1 MDDTT
6 TIKIWSVLIGFTKV
20 RKLKEEINLKE
31 DYYGG
36 IWEASG
42 NEAEYD
48 DSILY
53 ICKEKYIKF
62 KFQIVQNVH
71 TLIPKDQY

>member
-20 RKLKEEINLKE
+20 RKLKMEINLKE

-48 DSILY
+48 DSIL
-53 ICKEKYIKF
+53 
-62 KFQIVQNVH
+62 
-71 TLIPKDQY
+71 